1 MKIFLFFFFLMPFG
15 MAVAQSVPLDADAAV
30 SEAMQANPEIR
41 LAEQR
46 LRLAASK
53 SWTAGALDDPMLM
66 VRDWNTPLRKPW
78 DLNMAQPMFMLQRT
92 FVSRDKRQM
101 QRQVA
106 SGDARIATAALEA
119 LRQQVAAEVRES
131 CATLLRNA
139 DERAVL
145 GRQTNLLRE
154 ASAGALAQYT
164 VGKAPEADVLRAQ
177 MALTRLGERTIAL
190 EQESETVRARL
201 NTLLGR
207 SVDAPLEI
215 AGIYRI
221 FDRLPALDDLERMA
235 LEHRPEL
242 AEINESLA
250 QKKDEKKLARMVF
263 KPDYTVGLGYMLMP
277 SGSMQRNAY
286 MAEFSMNLPS
296 LNRARHEGEIAQA
309 DLATRVTESEHEAQT
324 AAIFREVREAQIATL
339 ASARRLRLYRDTLG
353 PQAEAAYKAALA
365 AYTNNRAEFPTLID
379 SQNLLLEIET
389 ASYEASAAVDAS
401 LAQLERAIGTTLP
414 TEVGPDKKESTKKNE
429 RKMETTHD
437 DQGK

>member
-1 MKIFLFFFFLMPFG
+1 MKIFLFFFFLIPTG
-15 MAVAQSVPLDADAAV
+15 LAAAQSLPLDADAAV

-46 LRLAASK
+46 LALAASK
-53 SWTAGALDDPMLM
+53 SWTAGALDDPMLT

-106 SGDARIATAALEA
+106 AGDARIATAALEA
-119 LRQQVAAEVRES
+119 LRQQVAAEVRER

-145 GRQTNLLRE
+145 ERQTNLLRE
-154 ASAGALAQYT
+154 ASAGALTQYT

-215 AGIYRI
+215 AGVYRI
-221 FDRLPALDDLERMA
+221 FDRLPTLDDLERMA

-242 AEINESLA
+242 AETNESLA
-250 QKKDEKKLARMVF
+250 QKKDEKTLARMVF

-309 DLATRVTESEHEAQT
+309 DLATRVTESEHEAQ
-324 AAIFREVREAQIATL
+324 AAVIFREVREAQVATL

-365 AYTNNRAEFPTLID
+365 AYSNNRAEFPTLID

-389 ASYEASAAVDAS
+389 ASYEASAAIDAS

-414 TEVGPDKKESTKKNE
+414 TEVAPGKKENEKK
-429 RKMETTHD
+429 KETAHD
-437 DQGK
+437 GQGK